1 MARERQSVELMDG
14 GSVRGL
20 WRTPQSN
27 WNAYV
32 ADLHWD
38 CPWVSRLLEA
48 RATVGMV
55 SSLVS
60 KENILDLPAL
70 RRRIWGFRSFPSQTS
85 ITAPSLSSVILSCGL
100 PLESPD

>member
-1 MARERQSVELMDG
+1 M
-14 GSVRGL
+14 

-27 WNAYV
+27 WECLCGRSTLPVY
-32 ADLHWD
+32 